1 MVSTEYGPAWHR
13 YSRWRRLFRA
23 GLAGLLVLVLALAAL
38 APVMG
43 TGAQLF
49 PVLALVSCWLLTFV
63 SAMQVI
69 LFHCPRCN
77 ERFSMKS
84 LVFRPFSAT
93 CVHCGLQKWAAGD
106 LGRRAQ
112 EHSERRRE
120 EEQSNL

>member
-13 YSRWRRLFRA
+13 YSRWRRLFWA
-23 GLAGLLVLVLALAAL
+23 GLAGLLASALAMAAL
-38 APVMG
+38 APVLMG
-43 TGAQLF
+43 TGIELL
-49 PVLALVSCWLLTFV
+49 PVLALVSCCLLAFV

-69 LFHCPRCN
+69 LFHCPKCN
-77 ERFSMKS
+77 EHFSMNG

-106 LGRRAQ
+106 LGRRTRQ
-112 EHSERRRE
+112 